1 MLQALFKA
9 NMLPIPL
16 KHLHS
21 LRITFSSPDN
31 VDCNVYRAIDLFMEG
46 MPKRDMYIDSKHI
59 LEERCLDLSLSLS
72 HAHDHMDA
80 YT

>member
-31 VDCNVYRAIDLFMEG
+31 VDCDVYRAIDLFMEG

-59 LEERCLDLSLSLS
+59 LEER
-72 HAHDHMDA
+72 
-80 YT
+80 